1 MIDWDR
7 VNELRDEVGEEEFE
21 PVLELFID
29 EVEHLV
35 MQLSLDDSAQLER
48 FMHFLKGS
56 AWNLGF
62 ADFGARCGEIEA
74 LAAAGDLAGV
84 SLEDLVACYSSSK
97 RIFHQDLSRRTGH
110 GGQRAGVEVA

>member
-7 VNELRDEVGEEEFE
+7 VIELRDEVGADEFE

-35 MQLSLDDSAQLER
+35 MQLSADDPAQLER
-48 FMHFLKGS
+48 YLHFLKGS

-62 ADFGARCGEIEA
+62 TDFGARCAEIETR
-74 LAAAGDLAGV
+74 AASGNLAGV
-84 SLEDLVACYSSSK
+84 CLNELVESYSVSK
-97 RIFHQDLSRRTGH
+97 RIFTRDLAARTGL
-110 GGQRAGVEVA
+110 GGRSNGVEVA